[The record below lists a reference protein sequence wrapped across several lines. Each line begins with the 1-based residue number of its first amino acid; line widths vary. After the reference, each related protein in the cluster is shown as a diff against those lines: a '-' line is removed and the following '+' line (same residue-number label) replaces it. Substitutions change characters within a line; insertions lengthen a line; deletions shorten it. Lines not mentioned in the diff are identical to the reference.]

1 MFADDKAGLASDKNL
16 DTLIVNVNE
25 ELKKIARWF
34 RSNRMAVNVS
44 KSKFIIFHT
53 KGRIINDNMHLIYDD
68 NEPGENDPVL
78 IKHIERIHTLTTQIH
93 RLDPTNYSA

>member
-1 MFADDKAGLASDKNL
+1 
-16 DTLIVNVNE
+16 
-25 ELKKIARWF
+25 
-34 RSNRMAVNVS
+34 MAVKVS